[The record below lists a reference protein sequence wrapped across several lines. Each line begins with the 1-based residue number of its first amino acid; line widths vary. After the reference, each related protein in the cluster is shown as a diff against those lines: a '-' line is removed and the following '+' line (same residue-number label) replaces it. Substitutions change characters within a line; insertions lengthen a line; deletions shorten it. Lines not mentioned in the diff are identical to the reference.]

1 MSKRVYLAGP
11 ITGLGF
17 DAAHDWRQDV
27 VEELAEVGI
36 EAFSPMRYKEALKG
50 LPSISG
56 TTEEYEHLGP
66 FARQKGILTRDR
78 YDCTHADVILMNLL
92 GATRVSIGTCVEL
105 GWADAFRV
113 PIVLVM
119 EPDTPEKRNVHEH
132 CFIRELSGFRVGSLA
147 EAVAVVKAVL
157 IQPRRP

>member
-17 DAAHDWRQDV
+17 DDAHDWRQQV
-27 VEELAEVGI
+27 VEDLAEVGI
-36 EAFSPMRYKEALKG
+36 EAFSPMRHKEALKG
-50 LPSISG
+50 LPTISG

-78 YDCTHADVILMNLL
+78 YDCTHADMIIMNLL
-92 GATRVSIGTCVEL
+92 GAQRVSIGTCVEL

-113 PIVLVM
+113 PVVM
-119 EPDTPEKRNVHEH
+119 VIEPAGNVHEH
-132 CFIRELSGFRVGSLA
+132 CFTRELCGFRVERLE

-157 IQPRRP
+157 IQPTAGRVSL